1 MAEIE
6 RVASTI
12 KAFFESTGEERIEK
26 LVGVVERCIM
36 LAATRVAEHKIEDES
51 VHNRIREADAALKDL
66 MKNLPAGREEKKT
79 RFAEVAIQ
87 AMTARRA
94 TYPLTNAE
102 RPWEPPTPEEAIRD
116 DDDPYTF
123 AIFDTV
129 ADDLAEHLP
138 AVYQLAVEGDWDA
151 AVVEEACDDGEN
163 QTC

>member
-1 MAEIE
+1 MAAEIE

-12 KAFFESTGEERIEK
+12 KGFFEASGEEQIEK
-26 LVGVVERCIM
+26 LVGVIERCIQ
-36 LAATRVAEHKIEDES
+36 LASTRAVEHKIEDEA
-51 VHNRIREADAALKDL
+51 VRARIKEADSALKDL
-66 MKNLPAGREEKKT
+66 MKNLPEGREEKKE
-79 RFAEVAIQ
+79 RFTEVAIQ

-102 RPWEPPTPEEAIRD
+102 RPWFPPTPEEAIRD

-138 AVYQLAVEGDWDA
+138 AIYQLAVEGDWDA
-151 AVVEEACDDGEN
+151 DVPNHESTDDGD
-163 QTC
+163 